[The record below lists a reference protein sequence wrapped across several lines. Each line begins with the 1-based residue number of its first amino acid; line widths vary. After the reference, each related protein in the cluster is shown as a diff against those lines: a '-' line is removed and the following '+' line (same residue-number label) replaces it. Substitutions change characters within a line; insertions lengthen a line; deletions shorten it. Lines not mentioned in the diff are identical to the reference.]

1 MSYHLLV
8 TMYAKTKHVTEAA
21 QLLREMQLK
30 GLVPAPETYGEMV
43 LALSRVGNVDQ
54 ALTVLTDIKRRGLP
68 FPKERYLRPLRME
81 LNVGAER
88 RSER

>member
-1 MSYHLLV
+1 
-8 TMYAKTKHVTEAA
+8 MYAKTKHVADAA
-21 QLLREMQLK
+21 QLLRDMQLK
-30 GLVPAPETYGEMV
+30 GLVPAPETYGEMI

-81 LNVGAER
+81 LNVRVEE
-88 RSER
+88 RSEA

>member
-1 MSYHLLV
+1 MSYHLLI
-8 TMYAKTKHVTEAA
+8 TMYAKTKHVVDAA
-21 QLLREMQLK
+21 QLLRDMQLK
-30 GLVPAPETYGEMV
+30 GLVPAPETYGEMI

-81 LNVGAER
+81 LNVEAEE
-88 RSER
+88 RSEA

>member
-1 MSYHLLV
+1 MSYHLLI
-8 TMYAKTKHVTEAA
+8 TMYAKTKHVVDAA
-21 QLLREMQLK
+21 QLLRDMRLK
-30 GLVPAPETYGEMV
+30 GLVPAPETYGEMI

-81 LNVGAER
+81 LNVEAEE
-88 RSER
+88 RSEA

>member
-1 MSYHLLV
+1 MSYHLLI
-8 TMYAKTKHVTEAA
+8 TMFAKTKRVSDAA

-54 ALTVLTDIKRRGLP
+54 ALSVMTDIKRRGLP

-81 LNVGAER
+81 LNVGEER
-88 RSER
+88 RNEA

>member
-1 MSYHLLV
+1 MSYHLLI
-8 TMYAKTKHVTEAA
+8 TMYAKTKHVVDAA
-21 QLLREMQLK
+21 QLLRDMQLK
-30 GLVPAPETYGEMV
+30 GLVPAPETYGEMI

-81 LNVGAER
+81 LNVRGEE
-88 RSER
+88 RSEA